1 MLVKIADQTVMFAMV
16 RKMFLRHPNEEFQLL
31 DIAGHAHISGSG
43 HDLREATDRLIEDG
57 YLDLHRHGGGRY
69 YCLHTTNECEVRH

>member
-1 MLVKIADQTVMFAMV
+1 MLARIADSTVMSAIV
-16 RKMFLRHPNEEFQLL
+16 RKMFLRHPNEEYQLL

-43 HDLREATDRLIEDG
+43 HDLREATDCLLEEG

-69 YCLHTTNECEVRH
+69 YCLHTINEEVKY